1 MVCSRPRAG
10 AWKRIDFIAASVAS
24 NSRMPSAYARS
35 AHGSHTRTATWSCT
49 WLRYVAV
56 LALVLLATPS
66 LAADPTDGALSAS
79 LSGTNVDPT
88 PGPESNLELGELLGR
103 IAENNEEN
111 SSDEDVS
118 DSDDNEGSIGIVG
131 AFNGV
136 SSFSPG
142 SSGAALGLDSSSM
155 SLLSLTENSA
165 TLLAAASASG
175 QVTAACT
182 IYESGSFKK
191 VFMGGSISM
200 MNTTTVGYVF
210 GVDASGN
217 VDSMLGGVNGPVNAL
232 YCDNDTQLVYVGGN
246 FTSTVNGLTS
256 NVATMRS
263 TSTGSLAI
271 YDADGGAWRPLSFRG
286 LDGPVFDFAKV
297 SKHVYA
303 VGEFTS
309 TVDNATHTALNEQ
322 PMDLSACTIT
332 GGNNAE
338 IQGFSDPHNIICT
351 QDRDSAGNTWLMRD
365 KLPGYYRIDFPFKA
379 TPSLLRL
386 MNTLYEGRGTK
397 AIRVEAAPNNQALT
411 MSYLDPETR
420 VEMFCTQ
427 SCPLPQDNNWHE
439 FRFVDNA
446 DILANITGIIVNIVD
461 WYGMGG
467 GFNKIELYQRDASVH
482 AIDSYNASPCSSQ
495 AIRPS
500 SQITGNWKPT
510 TAASYHGSYLT
521 FSVNR
526 NEISS
531 AEAQSATV
539 TLVPFVPE
547 SGFYRVYMSI
557 PGCQNTNT
565 CAQRTSAKV
574 IWLMNNKRSVVTTV
588 AQHNLEDEEV
598 PVLSGYVPASSM
610 NFSSAI
616 YVQLANEGDVNP
628 QAASVEVVVDSFRL
642 ERITSY
648 TDLNGVIELFEDLNS
663 DLQVDGPLYAPLK
676 EGLPASSAVY
686 AATHGTFND
695 TNPED
700 TLFLGGQFFDA
711 DKNYYSIACYRDEKI
726 TTLANAGVWGDV
738 RALTFI
744 GSSLYAGGSFNGTAD
759 FSLVLNNVGEYNTTD
774 QQWYPLVGGTNG
786 VVNNVMPY
794 APFGS
799 RAVAFTGDF
808 TVVNGSDGTSPVEI
822 GVNNGLA
829 MWDALAGGWTNTPYL
844 EGKPS
849 LVYSDA
855 WNDKRDSVAFAAGN
869 FNASAALKANGAVL
883 LTPSENIQAIN
894 MMGFD
899 LQPSDSGNFV
909 VNSGLWYA
917 KNNGTTPML
926 VVGGQFRTLDGGI
939 NVAKLDNGKWKR
951 LITNINGEVLTINNA
966 ANLLF
971 VGGVANVTADTSEK
985 EAFTGLKVLD
995 MDRDRV
1001 FETPSLKSPD
1011 GDSSGVRVNK
1021 IAIRADTSMVVV
1033 GGNFTLVGGML
1044 SCPYICT
1051 LDINDVQWSPL
1062 ATSTLIDQVTDLLF
1076 VRDRLIVAGT
1086 FKNGTEPTKYLR
1098 EFDFGS
1104 NAWADI
1110 DGADKIPGPVTVLT
1124 AASDGHETTDGF
1136 YITGVSMKDASP
1148 YFYKYD
1154 GSTVIAPKFTIDS
1167 KSTINGI
1174 LEVPR
1179 SRIPDSVLGTD
1190 SSSSPS
1196 PLARR
1201 DSAPVIPENYVLAIS
1216 GDLYLPNGQ
1225 RASNAFFYNNEWA
1238 PFLSTVQDNGSP
1250 GYISSVF
1257 FEIPPTNVYQR
1268 HRLSVALVIIIAIAI
1283 ALGITFLIVLVGLVY
1298 IYLRNRREAA
1308 ATASAASAALA
1319 ATTAGAGTTKV
1330 PLGAATIMG
1339 TGAAAGARH
1348 MQGDGFRGTAGA
1360 RETWGNANA
1369 VTGEPVS
1376 FDNIAPS
1383 TGRLNSGP
1391 PVGLAGLA
1399 AAGRK
1404 AAVSSDTYVQQDI
1417 DKKANYDDANESL
1430 DSIFKSAAAEAEAE
1444 AESEA
1449 RERATSTGSMNS
1461 DIAVAG
1467 AYAMPTPRHYTSQQH
1482 DARDQSESPDHS
1494 RTSMY
1499 RADSTNP
1506 FEQRMA
1512 LRESQG
1518 AFPPAGPFADGDDG
1532 VGHIPMPSPRHIHSE
1547 HATAAALAAASGG
1560 AATGLGAM
1568 AAAKDAR
1575 RRSESASTRNTDA
1588 EYSASQSPSS
1598 RPSGESSVGGSSA
1611 HLPIR
1616 DSLKQYPVFYAKF
1629 TFSSRETGELGF
1641 RAGERVF
1648 VIDQSDEIWWMGIV
1662 DHGSDQPL
1670 EQGVFPAT
1678 YVSSEPPKSNDWTEL
1693 M

>member
-1 MVCSRPRAG
+1 MVRSRSRVG
-10 AWKRIDFIAASVAS
+10 AWTRIETTTAPAASS
-24 NSRMPSAYARS
+24 SRMPSAYARS

-56 LALVLLATPS
+56 LAFVLLATPS
-66 LAADPTDGALSAS
+66 LAAEPTGSALSAP

-88 PGPESNLELGELLGR
+88 PVPESNGELGELLGR
-103 IAENNEEN
+103 IAENNEED
-111 SSDEDVS
+111 SSEESAS

-142 SSGAALGLDSSSM
+142 SNGAALGLDSNSM

-182 IYESGSFKK
+182 IYDSGSFKK

-200 MNTTTVGYVF
+200 LNTTTVGYVF

-217 VDSMLGGVNGPVNAL
+217 IDSMLGGVNGPVNAL
-232 YCDNDTQLVYVGGN
+232 YCDNETQLVYVGGN

-271 YDADGGAWRPLSFRG
+271 YEATGGAWRPFSFRG
-286 LDGPVFDFAKV
+286 LNGPVFDFAKV

-303 VGEFTS
+303 VGAFTS

-351 QDRDSAGNTWLMRD
+351 QNADSAGNTWLMRD

-397 AIRVEAAPNNQALT
+397 AIRLEAAPNNQALT
-411 MSYLDPETR
+411 MSYLDPETH

-427 SCPLPQDNNWHE
+427 SCPLPQDYNWHE

-446 DILANITGIIVNIVD
+446 DVLANITGIIVNIVD

-482 AIDSYNASPCSSQ
+482 AIDEYNASPCSSQ
-495 AIRPS
+495 VIRPS
-500 SQITGNWKPT
+500 SQVSGNWKPT

-521 FSVNR
+521 FSVNS
-526 NEISS
+526 NDIAS

-547 SGFYRVYMSI
+547 SGFYQVYMSI

-565 CAQRTSAKV
+565 CLQRTSAKV
-574 IWLMNNKRSVVTTV
+574 TWLMNGKRSVVTTV
-588 AQHNLEDEEV
+588 AQHNLNDEEI
-598 PVLSGYVPASSM
+598 PVLSGYMPASSM

-616 YVQLANEGDVNP
+616 YVQLANEGDVDP
-628 QAASVEVVVDSFRL
+628 QATSVEVVVDSFRL

-648 TDLNGVIELFEDLNS
+648 TDLNGVIELYEDLNS
-663 DLQVDGPLYAPLK
+663 DLQVNGPLYAPLK

-700 TLFLGGQFFDA
+700 TLFLGGQFLDT

-726 TTLANAGVWGDV
+726 TALANAGVWGDV

-759 FSLVLNNVGEYNTTD
+759 FSLALNNVGEYNTTD
-774 QQWYPLVGGTNG
+774 QRWYPLVGGTNG
-786 VVNNVMPY
+786 VVNGVVPY

-808 TVVNGSDGTSPVEI
+808 TVVNGDDGTSPVEI
-822 GVNNGLA
+822 GVNGLA
-829 MWDALAGGWTNTPYL
+829 MWDTLAGGWTNTPYL

-855 WNDKRDSVAFAAGN
+855 RSDDHDSVAFAAGN
-869 FNASAALKANGAVL
+869 FNAAAALKANGAVL

-899 LQPSDSGNFV
+899 LQPSDSGSFV

-939 NVAKLDNGKWKR
+939 NIAKLDDGKWKR
-951 LITNINGEVLTINNA
+951 LVTDINGEVLTINNA

-971 VGGVANVTADTSEK
+971 VGGVANVTDTSDQK
-985 EAFTGLKVLD
+985 AFKGLKVLD

-1001 FETPSLKSPD
+1001 FETPSLKSSE
-1011 GDSSGVRVNK
+1011 GDLVGVRVNK
-1021 IAIRADTSMVVV
+1021 VAIRADTSMVVV
-1033 GGNFTLVGGML
+1033 GGNFTLAGGML

-1051 LDINDVQWSPL
+1051 LDINEAQWSPL
-1062 ATSTLIDQVTDLLF
+1062 GSNTLIDQVTDLLF

-1098 EFDFGS
+1098 EFDFGL

-1110 DGADKIPGPVTVLT
+1110 DGADKLPGPVTVLT
-1124 AASDGHETTDGF
+1124 AASDGQETTDGF

-1154 GSTVIAPKFTIDS
+1154 GSTVTAPKFTIGS
-1167 KSTINGI
+1167 QSTINGI

-1179 SRIPDSVLGTD
+1179 SRIPDSVLGTGN
-1190 SSSSPS
+1190 SSSS
-1196 PLARR
+1196 LTRR
-1201 DSAPVIPENYVLAIS
+1201 DSEPVIPDNYVLAVS
-1216 GDLYLPNGQ
+1216 GDLYLPSGL
-1225 RASNAFFYNNEWA
+1225 RASNAFFYNDKWA
-1238 PFLSTVQDNGSP
+1238 PFLSTIQDNGSP

-1319 ATTAGAGTTKV
+1319 ATTAGTTKV
-1330 PLGAATIMG
+1330 PLGATATMLG
-1339 TGAAAGARH
+1339 TGAAAAAATAAGTRNL
-1348 MQGDGFRGTAGA
+1348 QSDGFRGTAGA
-1360 RETWGNANA
+1360 RETWGNVNA

-1383 TGRLNSGP
+1383 TGRLNSGT

-1404 AAVSSDTYVQQDI
+1404 AAVSSDTYVQQDM
-1417 DKKANYDDANESL
+1417 DKKANYDDTNESL

-1449 RERATSTGSMNS
+1449 RERATSTGSMGS
-1461 DIAVAG
+1461 DPGAVG

-1482 DARDQSESPDHS
+1482 DSRDRSESPDHS

-1499 RADSTNP
+1499 RTDSTNP

-1532 VGHIPMPSPRHIHSE
+1532 VGHIPMPSPRHMHSE
-1547 HATAAALAAASGG
+1547 HAAAAALAGASG
-1560 AATGLGAM
+1560 AAAAGLGAM
-1568 AAAKDAR
+1568 AAKDAR

-1588 EYSASQSPSS
+1588 DYSASQSPSS

-1678 YVSSEPPKSNDWTEL
+1678 YVSSEPPKSNDWSEL